1 MKRRDNWDNMMI
13 VELVIMVTLLT
24 FIFLLSGCSNLTRVA
39 KPLKGGSAD
48 ISLSQTAP
56 GIKISQPENSQAPT
70 LAEYTREM
78 VPVYAM
84 RTNLN
89 TTSSNITAPGFFD
102 TNASWTVVR
111 ESYKTSIGE
120 HQKDVAREGWAGV
133 QKAAA
138 LVGKMQPIMYAGI
151 ALIICAIAMSYF
163 QAKYPLVFA
172 PGLKII
178 ALTFLTGLV
187 LTILPAMTQNQT
199 LLLSALIGGVAVI
212 VSYIFAKNLSGK
224 TAANQSET
232 KEQI

>member
-1 MKRRDNWDNMMI
+1 MKKRDNFDNMMI
-13 VELVIMVTLLT
+13 VEVVIMVTLLT
-24 FIFLLSGCSNLTRVA
+24 FFFLLSGCSNLTRVA
-39 KPLKGGSAD
+39 KPLKGGSAS
-48 ISLSQTAP
+48 ISLSQPAP
-56 GIKISQPENSQAPT
+56 GIEITQPENAQAPT
-70 LAEYTREM
+70 LAEYTREL

-89 TTSSNITAPGFFD
+89 TTSSNLTAPGFFD
-102 TNASWTVVR
+102 TNATWTVVR

-151 ALIICAIAMSYF
+151 ALIVCAIAMSYF
-163 QAKYPLVFA
+163 QAKYPAVFA

-178 ALTFLTGLV
+178 ALTFCTGLV

-199 LLLSALIGGVAVI
+199 LLIAALVGGLAIVI
-212 VSYIFAKNLSGK
+212 SYIFAKNLNS
-224 TAANQSET
+224 NT
-232 KEQI
+232 KNE

>member
-1 MKRRDNWDNMMI
+1 MKKRDNFDNMMI
-13 VELVIMVTLLT
+13 VEVVIMVTLLT
-24 FIFLLSGCSNLTRVA
+24 FFFLLSGCSNLTRVA
-39 KPLKGGSAD
+39 KPLKGGSAS
-48 ISLSQTAP
+48 ISLSQPAS
-56 GIKISQPENSQAPT
+56 GIEITQPENAQAPT
-70 LAEYTREM
+70 LAEYTREL

-89 TTSSNITAPGFFD
+89 TTSSNLTAPGFFD
-102 TNASWTVVR
+102 TNATWTVVR

-151 ALIICAIAMSYF
+151 ALIVCAIAMSYF
-163 QAKYPLVFA
+163 QAKYPAVFA

-178 ALTFLTGLV
+178 ALTFCTGLV

-199 LLLSALIGGVAVI
+199 LLIAALVGGLAIVI
-212 VSYIFAKNLSGK
+212 SYIFAKNLNS
-224 TAANQSET
+224 NT
-232 KEQI
+232 KNE

>member
-1 MKRRDNWDNMMI
+1 MKKRDNFDNMMI
-13 VELVIMVTLLT
+13 VEVVIMVTLLT
-24 FIFLLSGCSNLTRVA
+24 FIFLFSGCSNLSRVA
-39 KPLKGGSAD
+39 KPLKGGTAD

-56 GIKISQPENSQAPT
+56 GIKISQPENSKAPT

-89 TTSSNITAPGFFD
+89 TTSSNLTAPSFFD
-102 TNASWTVVR
+102 TNATWTVVR
-111 ESYKTSIGE
+111 ESYKTTIGE
-120 HQKDVAREGWAGV
+120 HQKDVAREGWVGV

-138 LVGKMQPIMYAGI
+138 LVGKMQPVMYAGI
-151 ALIICAIAMSYF
+151 ALIVAAIAMSYF

-224 TAANQSET
+224 TAQTKSE
-232 KEQI
+232 KENKI

>member
-13 VELVIMVTLLT
+13 VEIVIIIALLT
-24 FIFLLSGCSNLTRVA
+24 AVFIFSGCSSLTRVA
-39 KPLKGGSAD
+39 KPLKGGSAS
-48 ISLSQTAP
+48 ISLSQPAP
-56 GIKISQPENSQAPT
+56 GIEITQPENAQAPT
-70 LAEYTREM
+70 LAEYTREL

-84 RTNLN
+84 RTNLI
-89 TTSSNITAPGFFD
+89 TTSSNLIAPGFFD
-102 TNASWTVVR
+102 TNATWTVVR

-120 HQKDVAREGWAGV
+120 HQKDVAREGWVGV

-178 ALTFLTGLV
+178 ALTFCSGLV
-187 LTILPAMTQNQT
+187 MTILPAMTQNQT
-199 LLLSALIGGVAVI
+199 LLLAALIGGVAI
-212 VSYIFAKNLSGK
+212 VVAYILAKNLSGK
-224 TAANQSET
+224 TDLNQEN
-232 KEQI
+232 KNKKI

>member
-1 MKRRDNWDNMMI
+1 MKKRDNFDNMMI
-13 VELVIMVTLLT
+13 VEVVIMVTLLT
-24 FIFLLSGCSNLTRVA
+24 FVFLLSGCSNLTRVA

-48 ISLSQTAP
+48 ISLSQVQP
-56 GIKISQPENSQAPT
+56 GIKITQPENSQAPT
-70 LAEYTREM
+70 LAEYTREI

-89 TTSSNITAPGFFD
+89 TTSSNLTAPGFFD
-102 TNASWTVVR
+102 TNATWAVVR
-111 ESYKTSIGE
+111 ESYKTTIGE

-178 ALTFLTGLV
+178 ALTFCSGLV
-187 LTILPAMTQNQT
+187 MTILPAMTQNQT
-199 LLLSALIGGVAVI
+199 LLLAALIGGVAI
-212 VSYIFAKNLSGK
+212 VVAYILAKNLSGK
-224 TAANQSET
+224 TDLNQEN
-232 KEQI
+232 KNKKI